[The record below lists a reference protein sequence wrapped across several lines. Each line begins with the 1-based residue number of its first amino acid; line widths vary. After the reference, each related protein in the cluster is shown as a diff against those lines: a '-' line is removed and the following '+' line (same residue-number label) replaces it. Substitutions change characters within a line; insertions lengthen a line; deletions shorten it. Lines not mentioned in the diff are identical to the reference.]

1 MNHRIK
7 DIELLRGIAV
17 LFVLF
22 EHTRFNLFGDTS
34 ETLLF
39 IYTHFGFWSGVDL
52 FFAIS
57 GFVIAR
63 DLIARFNRCDDN
75 QAFFSVAIKF
85 WIRRI
90 WRLWPSAWLW
100 LALLLLATVVFNK
113 SGIFGTL
120 KTALDGSLAGFFNYA
135 NFRVML
141 KYGRED
147 IGPTSPYWSL
157 SLEEQ
162 FYLLLPLAVF
172 ICRRWLSA
180 VLIVLVVLQFFASR
194 HQSLLL
200 MMIRSDALLLGVLL
214 AIWSKHE
221 NYFRVEPTFLKKRP
235 WVRIVILAML
245 VAALAKIGS
254 PQYQDFRC
262 WVGVVA
268 LISIVLVWIASYDK
282 DYLMPENPLKH
293 VLLWVGSRSYAL
305 YLTHMPAYL
314 MSRQIW
320 YWIAPKDTIFDR
332 TYNVQLALTAAVLVL
347 VFSELNYRFIET
359 PLRARGKKITD
370 NLGKPQFQFQA

>member
-22 EHTRFNLFGDTS
+22 EHTRFNLFGQPS
-34 ETLLF
+34 ETLGF
-39 IYTHFGFWSGVDL
+39 IYTHFGFWNGVDL

-63 DLIARFNRCDDN
+63 DLIPQLSRVTDRET
-75 QAFFSVAIKF
+75 FFSIATRF
-85 WIRRI
+85 WIRRA
-90 WRLWPSAWLW
+90 WRLWPTAWLW
-100 LALLLLATVVFNK
+100 LALLLLATVAFKK

-120 KTALDGSLAGFFNYA
+120 HVNLEGSLAGLLNYM

-141 KYGRED
+141 KFGHDEL
-147 IGPTSPYWSL
+147 GPTTPYWSL

-172 ICRRWLSA
+172 IFRRRLSV
-180 VLIVLVVLQFFASR
+180 VLIALVVLQFFANR
-194 HQSLLL
+194 HHSLFL
-200 MMIRSDALLLGVLL
+200 MLVRSDALLLGVLL
-214 AIWSKHE
+214 AIWSKRDSYRRLE
-221 NYFRVEPTFLKKRP
+221 PAFMKEWKWTRFFVLLIFLAGLARV
-235 WVRIVILAML
+235 
-245 VAALAKIGS
+245 GS
-254 PQYQDFRC
+254 PQFQDFRF

-268 LISIVLVWIASYDK
+268 LISIVLVWVASYDM
-282 DYLMPENPLKH
+282 DYLMPDGSLKR

-320 YWIAPKDTIFDR
+320 YWIAPTDTIFDN
-332 TYNVQLALTAAVLVL
+332 TYNVRLALTAAALVV

-359 PLRARGKKITD
+359 PLRAHGKKIVD
-370 NLGKPQFQFQA
+370 RMGKSRLQFQA